1 MCAPVAAQISREG
14 RDVVRRLLEKK
25 ASKRMTAQQF
35 MRHAW
40 FDDATR
46 VGDAE
51 LIETL
56 TALANFDARTLSRR
70 SV

>member
-1 MCAPVAAQISREG
+1 M
-14 RDVVRRLLEKK
+14 VRGLLEKK

-51 LIETL
+51 LVETL
-56 TALANFDARTLSRR
+56 VALANFDARTLSRR